1 MASEEIPGARECEA
15 YCIRLSEL
23 QYNCCKLREVQLL
36 KLVELANRKETELG
50 ILKRKIEQ
58 AQPVILGGSGGGDG
72 GAAD

>member
-1 MASEEIPGARECEA
+1 
-15 YCIRLSEL
+15 LSTL
-23 QYNCCKLREVQLL
+23 QYEFCKLREFQLL
-36 KLVELANRKETELG
+36 KMMELAKREETELG